1 MNVVK
6 KCNGGGVTLSPISV
20 VEQLGSCATHV
31 AHCDKYRRVAF
42 TLAEVLITLA
52 IIGVVAAMT
61 LPTLIQQHQK
71 QVYVNG
77 LKKAI
82 SVSQNMLKQMQ
93 ADEEASDIGSTTLF
107 TDGICGIKVDTDCNC
122 AYWIEANLNGCEDAY
137 GNPSVFERIVP
148 KYLKVVKQCKGEGC
162 NENGIK
168 YKNSALTCQNNKC
181 KLTVNNN
188 YVHSIAEGDSAQT
201 KNITGFYT
209 SDGMIYYLEA
219 RPSWSEYGQTKG
231 LRVTVDINGAK
242 GPNTYNVD
250 LFSFIIK
257 PDGHLDVSEYWASG
271 VTHLMSNGWKMDY

>member
-31 AHCDKYRRVAF
+31 AHCDKFR
-42 TLAEVLITLA
+42 
-52 IIGVVAAMT
+52 GVVAAMT

-107 TDGICGIKVDTDCNC
+107 TDGICGIKVDMDCNC
-122 AYWIEANLNGCEDAY
+122 AYWTEANLNGCEDAY

-168 YKNSALTCQNNKC
+168 YKNSYLTCQNNKC
-181 KLTVNNN
+181 KLTVNND

-257 PDGHLDVSEYWASG
+257 PDGHLDVSEYFG
-271 VTHLMSNGWKMDY
+271 VGHLMSNGWKMDY